1 MSLGFWQV
9 ERLAW
14 KEDLLARIEQRLS
27 AESLVLASADD
38 IASLRRE
45 AHDYHPAVI
54 DATRSGASVLWFTQ
68 IENAPAGIA
77 PADRVGYHVLTPVV
91 LADGAHIL
99 LDEGFVPARLKDQI
113 CDRQGKVQRLP
124 VVIRWPDARS
134 IFAAENDLENGL
146 VYVRDAPQI
155 GRHFGISLPP
165 VIVESANMPAGAE
178 APWPRGGQTRISLS
192 NRHLEYAFTWFA
204 LAAVLVFISG
214 LWHMRGSASA
224 KIRVS
229 GGVYQHERPRNG
241 TVIRTDLAC
250 RAGRMTGD
258 FMCPITGRNCRDK
271 RWRVSRGQFQHVAKP
286 F

>member
-1 MSLGFWQV
+1 MRRTLPLLATVVMLAGLLSLGFWQV

-14 KEDLLARIEQRLS
+14 KEDLLARIKQRLS
-27 AESLVLASADD
+27 AKSLVLASAGD

-54 DATRSGASVLWFTQ
+54 DAISEAAPRYFGSLKLKMHRPAS
-68 IENAPAGIA
+68 
-77 PADRVGYHVLTPVV
+77 PADRVGYHVLTPLVF
-91 LADGAHIL
+91 ADGAHIL

-113 CDRQGKVQRLP
+113 GDRQGKVQRLP
-124 VVIRWPDARS
+124 VVIRWPDARN

-165 VIVESANMPAGAE
+165 VIVESANVPAGAE

-214 LWHMRGSASA
+214 LWHMRG
-224 KIRVS
+224 R
-229 GGVYQHERPRNG
+229 R
-241 TVIRTDLAC
+241 
-250 RAGRMTGD
+250 
-258 FMCPITGRNCRDK
+258 K
-271 RWRVSRGQFQHVAKP
+271 RKD
-286 F
+286 

>member
-1 MSLGFWQV
+1 MLAGLLSLGFWQV

-113 CDRQGKVQRLP
+113 GDRQGKVQRLP
-124 VVIRWPDARS
+124 VVIRWPDAAISSPPKMTWKMVWFMCVMRRKSVVISEFPCRRS
-134 IFAAENDLENGL
+134 LSNLQMCPLVPKPLAA
-146 VYVRDAPQI
+146 RRADAN
-155 GRHFGISLPP
+155 F
-165 VIVESANMPAGAE
+165 
-178 APWPRGGQTRISLS
+178 LS

-214 LWHMRGSASA
+214 LWHMRG
-224 KIRVS
+224 R
-229 GGVYQHERPRNG
+229 R
-241 TVIRTDLAC
+241 
-250 RAGRMTGD
+250 
-258 FMCPITGRNCRDK
+258 K
-271 RWRVSRGQFQHVAKP
+271 RKD
-286 F
+286 

>member
-1 MSLGFWQV
+1 MRRTLPLLATVVMLAGLLSLGFWQV

-54 DATRSGASVLWFTQ
+54 DATRSGGSVLWFTQ

-113 CDRQGKVQRLP
+113 GDLQGKVQRLP
-124 VVIRWPDARS
+124 VVIRWPDARN

-146 VYVRDAPQI
+146 AYVRDAPQ
-155 GRHFGISLPP
+155 
-165 VIVESANMPAGAE
+165 
-178 APWPRGGQTRISLS
+178 
-192 NRHLEYAFTWFA
+192 
-204 LAAVLVFISG
+204 
-214 LWHMRGSASA
+214 
-224 KIRVS
+224 
-229 GGVYQHERPRNG
+229 
-241 TVIRTDLAC
+241 
-250 RAGRMTGD
+250 
-258 FMCPITGRNCRDK
+258 
-271 RWRVSRGQFQHVAKP
+271 
-286 F
+286 

>member
-1 MSLGFWQV
+1 MRRTLPLLATVVMLAGLLSLGFWQV

-27 AESLVLASADD
+27 AGSLVLASADD

-54 DATRSGASVLWFTQ
+54 DATRSGGSVLWFTQ

-113 CDRQGKVQRLP
+113 GGRQGKVQRLP
-124 VVIRWPDARS
+124 VVIRWPDARN

-146 VYVRDAPQI
+146 AYVRDAPQI

-165 VIVESANMPAGAE
+165 VIVEAANVPAGAQ

-214 LWHMRGSASA
+214 LWHMRG
-224 KIRVS
+224 R
-229 GGVYQHERPRNG
+229 R
-241 TVIRTDLAC
+241 
-250 RAGRMTGD
+250 
-258 FMCPITGRNCRDK
+258 K
-271 RWRVSRGQFQHVAKP
+271 RKD
-286 F
+286 